1 MCVYTVLYMFKVL
14 YKEWLADQ
22 ATDRMMPESFTC
34 SQGEYK
40 IGSGREA
47 SSGCEPLE
55 LLLGSILILGII
67 V

>member
-14 YKEWLADQ
+14 YKEWLSDQ

-40 IGSGREA
+40 IASGREA
-47 SSGCEPLE
+47 SLRCEPLE
-55 LLLGSILILGII
+55 M
-67 V
+67 

>member
-1 MCVYTVLYMFKVL
+1 MVKVL
-14 YKEWLADQ
+14 YKEWLSDE

-40 IGSGREA
+40 IASGREA
-47 SSGCEPLE
+47 SSRCEPLE
-55 LLLGSILILGII
+55 LLLGSILISEII